1 MSLQPASQHGRGK
14 GMQQLRAF
22 RHSTAIMTILF
33 CTLAVLLSACS
44 KYHVSHSG
52 GGSTGQ
58 TPVVKETPTAA
69 VTPTPTPK
77 PIKITLNVVG
87 CPAGLSINWD
97 QVVGTQPN
105 VNKVQTVTCGG
116 LEGGALAAL
125 VNVRYYSSDAKL
137 DFYVY
142 DNLYGTPAQRFK
154 VLGLI
159 NGDAQIS
166 PQGTIITAEAG
177 PRDAVVGARDVFKE
191 YQWNGSGFQQVLF
204 PGIFPDAS
212 HYQAEQSQALY
223 NEATAQGSTTQRWR
237 AEFVNVP
244 AMMAKTLFHWD
255 PANIHVSTVAYHT
268 SSATFIASVTN
279 SGPGGGGFVATM
291 FHLDTNLDTQVFEIS
306 RVTALDGTTLLSSPM
321 TGQELSSPV
330 NANGNATAS
339 NGTLGHVVLLS
350 DTYTSIGDSG
360 PLPGTGTGVVGFAK
374 AVPYKL
380 NGPGV
385 QEGIVAFYS
394 TTQNN
399 INLISE
405 VVMVKV
411 LFSN

>member
-1 MSLQPASQHGRGK
+1 MRLQPVSQHGRGK
-14 GMQQLRAF
+14 GVQQQRGF

-33 CTLAVLLSACS
+33 CVLAVSLSACT
-44 KYHVSHSG
+44 KYHISHSG
-52 GGSTGQ
+52 SGSPDQ
-58 TPVVKETPTAA
+58 TPVVKESPTVA

-125 VNVRYYSSDAKL
+125 VNVRYYSSDAKM

-154 VLGLI
+154 VQGLI

-177 PRDAVVGARDVFKE
+177 PRDPVVGARDVFKE
-191 YQWNGSGFQQVLF
+191 YQWNGATFQQVLF
-204 PGIFPDAS
+204 PGIYPDAT
-212 HYQAEQSQALY
+212 HYQAEQSQATY
-223 NEATAQGSTTQRWR
+223 NAAVAQGSTSENWR
-237 AEFVNVP
+237 AQFTAVP
-244 AMMAKTLFHWD
+244 AMMAKKLFHWD
-255 PANIHVSTVAYHT
+255 PVNIHVATVSYHT

-291 FHLDTNLDTQVFEIS
+291 FHLDSNLDTQIFEIS
-306 RVTALDGTTLLSSPM
+306 RVTALDGTTLLSNPM
-321 TGQELSSPV
+321 TGQQLTSPV

-339 NGTLGHVVLLS
+339 NGTMGHVVLLM

-360 PLPGTGTGVVGFAK
+360 PLPGTGSGVVGFAK

-399 INLISE
+399 INIISE